1 MSTAKPKQIQYL
13 LMDLDSMNGSTQSQP
28 GSIFV
33 FVLLTG
39 EGVVFFVPPPTVPPS
54 LSPFIFLKKKKL
66 RSEGPPPSL

>member
-33 FVLLTG
+33 FVLLTE
-39 EGVVFFVPPPTVPPS
+39 EGVVFCVPPL
-54 LSPFIFLKKKKL
+54 LSRPLF
-66 RSEGPPPSL
+66 S